1 MIGFFEEADGVKSLG
16 RLHSFLALAGGLIL
30 SGYSVY
36 VNTVEGNLALIV
48 TLFGYAF
55 AQKVGQKWLGE
66 K

>member
-1 MIGFFEEADGVKSLG
+1 MTGFFEEIEGVKSLG
-16 RLHSFLALAGGLIL
+16 RLHSFLALVGGLLL

-36 VNTVEGNLALIV
+36 MNTVEANLGLII
-48 TLFGYAF
+48 TLLGYAF